1 MCKFRNKISS
11 IQEILLVLDIKYKYI
26 KIKIKKFSNVKIQI
40 SWIRVVMLAVYTMQV
55 MQRRRKMFWWISI
68 SMSLTYNQCQ
78 GMKLNHSSTENS
90 ILAML

>member
-1 MCKFRNKISS
+1 
-11 IQEILLVLDIKYKYI
+11 
-26 KIKIKKFSNVKIQI
+26 
-40 SWIRVVMLAVYTMQV
+40 MLAVYTMQV
-55 MQRRRKMFWWISI
+55 MQGRRKMFWWISI